1 MLCSLVNKYGLV
13 PKSAMPESY
22 SSSAT
27 SEMCSYM
34 TEKLREFACILRHA
48 HNDGE
53 SMEQLRARKEEMMQT
68 IYNMLCISLGK
79 PPKTFTFEYR
89 DKDGNFHR
97 DCDLTPKAFY
107 EKYIGVNVNDY
118 ISLINAPTEDKPF
131 YRSYSV
137 SYLATSSKQTG

>member
-1 MLCSLVNKYGLV
+1 
-13 PKSAMPESY
+13 
-22 SSSAT
+22 
-27 SEMCSYM
+27 M
-34 TEKLREFACILRHA
+34 TEKLREFACILRRA
-48 HNDGE
+48 HKDGE

-107 EKYIGVNVNDY
+107 ENI
-118 ISLINAPTEDKPF
+118 
-131 YRSYSV
+131 SV
-137 SYLATSSKQTG
+137 SMSTIISA